1 MTTAQVDFWRG
12 DFGNDY
18 ADRNSLRTE
27 FLRART
33 AMWSDILRH
42 TLTAPPQTIL
52 EVGANIG
59 VNLRAL
65 RMLTDARFLAVEPND
80 KARAILVEDG
90 IVAPPDVRP
99 GIASAIDFP
108 DRSADLAFTSGVLIH
123 IHPDQLLA
131 SLREIHRCAARWIVA
146 VEYFADRPTEVAYRG
161 HTNVLFKRDFGSEW
175 LDRFPDLRPVA
186 YGFEWKRATALD
198 NLTWWL
204 LERT

>member
-90 IVAPPDVRP
+90 IVAPPP
-99 GIASAIDFP
+99 GDPVILGPTSQSTSDPTAAKSSAG
-108 DRSADLAFTSGVLIH
+108 AGA
-123 IHPDQLLA
+123 LA
-131 SLREIHRCAARWIVA
+131 SQSTATAFRASRSRPLKSTRTS
-146 VEYFADRPTEVAYRG
+146 FADTQPMVAGPMSPWAIPRAWAS
-161 HTNVLFKRDFGSEW
+161 FKTSSK
-175 LDRFPDLRPVA
+175 P
-186 YGFEWKRATALD
+186 
-198 NLTWWL
+198 
-204 LERT
+204 RTMG